1 MQTIAITI
9 DDATLDRL
17 ERLSGREGGR
27 NRSRLIREA
36 VREYLERLER
46 ARDDEREAAI
56 LRRHRR
62 RLARE
67 ASAAVRAQAKR

>member
-17 ERLSGREGGR
+17 ERLSGREGAR

>member
-9 DDATLDRL
+9 DDATLARL
-17 ERLSGREGGR
+17 ERLSGHEGAR

>member
-9 DDATLDRL
+9 DDETLQRL
-17 ERLSGREGGR
+17 ERLSGREGAR

-36 VREYLERLER
+36 VKEYLERLER
-46 ARDDEREAAI
+46 AREDDREAAI
-56 LRRHRR
+56 VRRHRS

-67 ASAAVRAQAKR
+67 AAAAVRAQAKR

>member
-9 DDATLDRL
+9 DDETLQRL
-17 ERLSGREGGR
+17 ERLSGREGAR

-36 VREYLERLER
+36 VKEYLERLER
-46 ARDDEREAAI
+46 AREDDREAAI
-56 LRRHRR
+56 VRRHRV

-67 ASAAVRAQAKR
+67 AAAAVRAQAKR